1 MWINNHRQHILTF
14 ARECRANI
22 EHSSDEWTNVLN
34 VAEEYEKYVEDFNA
48 EAASTEEEIL
58 IAPDEIDM
66 GDTEKQ
72 DYGLDSLPEFG
83 KDDIAAL
90 EKILEGLSFSVNSE
104 SEVLNI
110 IMEEAGAYFAG
121 QKSTDEVSDIIQSRI
136 QVYLKENE

>member
-1 MWINNHRQHILTF
+1 MAVVTDGVDLSDTESESEDLTGQPVPEEDF
-14 ARECRANI
+14 DGT
-22 EHSSDEWTNVLN
+22 H
-34 VAEEYEKYVEDFNA
+34 EEYEKYVKDFNA
-48 EAASTEEEIL
+48 EAGSTQEEVL

-66 GDTEKQ
+66 GDTENE

-83 KDDIAAL
+83 KDDLDAL

-104 SEVLNI
+104 REVLKI

>member
-1 MWINNHRQHILTF
+1 
-14 ARECRANI
+14 
-22 EHSSDEWTNVLN
+22 
-34 VAEEYEKYVEDFNA
+34 VEDFNA